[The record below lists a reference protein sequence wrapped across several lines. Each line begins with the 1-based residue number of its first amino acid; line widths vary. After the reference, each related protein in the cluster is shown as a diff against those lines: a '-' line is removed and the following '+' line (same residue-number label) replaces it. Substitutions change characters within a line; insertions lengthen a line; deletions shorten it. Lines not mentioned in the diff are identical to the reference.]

1 MSEEIFKR
9 IFQTRYKFLEIG
21 TNFGPGPAY
30 PQLSFTS
37 LMYCPIPFAISF
49 VTVSTIPS
57 ILVGDIY
64 HQLKLVAE
72 VSWMLKAAIF
82 PVISIGLVIAVA
94 RIRMS

>member
-72 VSWMLKAAIF
+72 VSWMAIF